1 MTRRITLTFFALI
14 TALLVLAVVPLGVT
28 KADNQE
34 ASFRFDT
41 NSAARIVA
49 SDAEEHLSDHHSTAE
64 LTDGLAAAASSGD
77 CAAVY
82 DVNGSLFAQTP
93 CTRASGE
100 QARALADRVYAG
112 ERGSDPDQDLTAQDG
127 QWLLVGVPVGD
138 DGKITGMVVY
148 ARNGD
153 PMDDRIDAMWGWL
166 ALTGIGVLAVAG
178 LLSVRLARWVSRP
191 LAVLGNAASRLGE
204 GELEVRA
211 SVADGPEQVR
221 RLAETF
227 NWMAERIETL
237 VHGHRSWIADVS
249 HQLRT
254 PLTALRLRLDL
265 LGPDVADER
274 AAAELVGAQEEIARL
289 SRLVD
294 GLLAVA
300 RAESALPA
308 KNPVRADL
316 IAAERVAAWE
326 PVAAER
332 GVALTLR
339 ADGPVTIPLGDGDL
353 EQILDNLVANA
364 IEAVGS
370 ASASAEPSPD
380 AAAGN
385 APGNGPYD
393 SGRVLIEVSDSP
405 SPPSIPSHQPSP
417 EPLPSSR
424 GPLTSPSALPT
435 PTPSR
440 ALLRPRAS
448 IRVIDDGPG
457 MTAERKA
464 AAFHRYG
471 HPEPRGNGLGLAIVH
486 RLTAANGGRAEL
498 RDTPGGGLTVDLEW
512 PLHAS

>member
-28 KADNQE
+28 KADNQQ

-41 NSAARIVA
+41 NSAARVVA

-64 LTDGLAAAASSGD
+64 LTDGLAAAAASGD

-82 DVNGSLFAQTP
+82 DANGSLFAQTTR
-93 CTRASGE
+93 CTRASGK
-100 QARALADRVYAG
+100 QARALADRVRAG
-112 ERGSDPDQDLTAQDG
+112 EHGSDPNQDLTAQDG

-138 DGKITGMVVY
+138 DGQLTGIVVY

-166 ALTGIGVLAVAG
+166 ALTGIGVLALAG

-265 LGPDVADER
+265 LGPDVADEH
-274 AAAELVGAQEEIARL
+274 AAAELAGAQEEIARL

-308 KNPVRADL
+308 KIPVRADL

-339 ADGPVTIPLGDGDL
+339 ADAPVTIPLGDGDL

-370 ASASAEPSPD
+370 ASGSSAGPSPD
-380 AAAGN
+380 AATGGS
-385 APGNGPYD
+385 PVG
-393 SGRVLIEVSDSP
+393 SGSVLIEVSDS
-405 SPPSIPSHQPSP
+405 
-417 EPLPSSR
+417 
-424 GPLTSPSALPT
+424 
-435 PTPSR
+435 
-440 ALLRPRAS
+440 LLRPRAS

-457 MTAERKA
+457 MSAERMA

-486 RLTAANGGRAEL
+486 RLAAANGGRAEL